1 VVVEFWGVLLPH
13 PQTASSSASSA
24 RIASFFM
31 HLPLMDD
38 PSENREMQAETSM
51 DASGRASG
59 RNRPARLLRGERPH
73 LRIPRVCRA
82 KPRISK
88 AIDIPTKKP
97 LQKCEKLPW
106 VQSRNMRPKDKAN
119 TPPAANKFLC

>member
-1 VVVEFWGVLLPH
+1 MQAAGPRGEIARR
-13 PQTASSSASSA
+13 ASS
-24 RIASFFM
+24 
-31 HLPLMDD
+31 
-38 PSENREMQAETSM
+38 Q
-51 DASGRASG
+51 
-59 RNRPARLLRGERPH
+59 GERPH